1 VFAYTPAICFQGK
14 RSKGSAN
21 HAMFQAPKQGD
32 TAAAVPEVLGMDY
45 NYKLDA
51 RRHRPINND
60 APLEDLDK
68 KP

>member
-1 VFAYTPAICFQGK
+1 
-14 RSKGSAN
+14 
-21 HAMFQAPKQGD
+21 MFQAPKQGD